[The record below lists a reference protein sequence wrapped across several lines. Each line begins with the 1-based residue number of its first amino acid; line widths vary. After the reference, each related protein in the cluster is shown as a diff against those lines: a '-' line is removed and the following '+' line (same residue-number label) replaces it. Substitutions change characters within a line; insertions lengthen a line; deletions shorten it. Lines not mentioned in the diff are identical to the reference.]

1 MAGGGKIRSVS
12 DGKRWGWGPSEDMKK
27 MTRTFGFLSAI
38 AIAALMIACG
48 GGSTSPSGSGSPTPT
63 PTPAPAGLTITITSA
78 GVSPKTLTVARGSQ
92 VTFVNNDNQIHDELS
107 DPHPEHTDCPELQ
120 SVGFMNPG
128 ESRQTLNLNT
138 AKSCGYHD
146 HELFTDPRW
155 QGTIII
161 Q

>member
-1 MAGGGKIRSVS
+1 MGIVEKMVKSTTGGLVA
-12 DGKRWGWGPSEDMKK
+12 
-27 MTRTFGFLSAI
+27 AI
-38 AIAALMIACG
+38 AMAAVMVACG

-92 VTFVNNDNQIHDELS
+92 VTFVNNDSINHDELS
-107 DPHPEHTDCPELQ
+107 NPHPEHTDCPELET
-120 SVGFMNPG
+120 VGFMATG
-128 ESRQTLNLNT
+128 QSRQTLNLNT
-138 AKSCGYHD
+138 AKACGYHD
-146 HELFTDPRW
+146 HELFADPRW